1 MWLSKKS
8 LQRPKF
14 QPKSPWN
21 HAVLKI
27 HQLLHQTDM
36 HCYGPV
42 WFYSIN
48 EGNAASFQSIPSCVD
63 SFSSS
68 QPQLFACVL
77 LKILLFSSALFYCK
91 SLSLWYNS
99 TFHHLIYYHIFICLN
114 KFKFCSLCLCYIKS
128 NTTVIYSYSLP
139 RWFVWSAVSGWIV
152 WRMNVSIHLQTF
164 VPTVITT
171 WLEIFSLL
179 LIFIHDSSSVQL

>member
-8 LQRPKF
+8 LQRPMF

-27 HQLLHQTDM
+27 HQLLHQTAM

-42 WFYSIN
+42 WFNSIN

-99 TFHHLIYYHIFICLN
+99 TFHHLIYYHIFNCLN
-114 KFKFCSLCLCYIKS
+114 KFKFCSLCLCYIKVIPLLFILIHCQDGCLISCKWMDSLKDECFNSSTNFCS
-128 NTTVIYSYSLP
+128 NCNNHMIGNIF
-139 RWFVWSAVSGWIV
+139 FVANFHSW
-152 WRMNVSIHLQTF
+152 
-164 VPTVITT
+164 
-171 WLEIFSLL
+171 
-179 LIFIHDSSSVQL
+179 